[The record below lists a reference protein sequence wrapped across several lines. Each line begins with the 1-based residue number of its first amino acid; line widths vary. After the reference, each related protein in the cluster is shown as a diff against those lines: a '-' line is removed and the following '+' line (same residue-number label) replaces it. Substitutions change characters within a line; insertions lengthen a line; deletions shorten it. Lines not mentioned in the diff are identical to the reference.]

1 MKTLMLIGLVAG
13 LALAGCRSNAA
24 PVSSANAVE
33 ACELKATE
41 EARRDCMKDVV
52 DTVAIAQKREQERRK
67 APPR

>member
-1 MKTLMLIGLVAG
+1 MKNLMLAGLVAA

-33 ACELKATE
+33 ACELETTE

-52 DTVAIAQKREQERRK
+52 DTVALSLKREQERRK